1 MNERYSRCWP
11 VQRLSY
17 VSSTLI
23 AEVDIG
29 LERTAAIRAS
39 THAVGRWLLE
49 TCLRWRIVCW
59 VTTTVTVWGVVR

>member
-1 MNERYSRCWP
+1 MQKVDQSNPIIVYWLIE
-11 VQRLSY
+11 LSY
-17 VSSTLI
+17 VSSTPI

-49 TCLRWRIVCW
+49 TCLRWRIV
-59 VTTTVTVWGVVR
+59 